1 MVNIVIKKGDQ
12 PQFLLETHVKT
23 PIKELIDTACEIY
36 NYRLKVF
43 RIADHLKELADH
55 GVTLPPNM
63 QGLTD
68 EQIEEL
74 KLIDE
79 WGQKCIP
86 SGGYIECKDD
96 IGRRNGKAPTET
108 MAAVLRKT
116 SDEAKALISKD
127 LVKQNQ
133 LMKKGIVH
141 EAFMM
146 LSGAVTIVYPMGLPP
161 YDPIQ
166 MELKNEEDLSGTHAQ
181 TEVIPP
187 DEATI
192 WFSGKE
198 MLPGKLLSDFIGN
211 NDKTKIIVKIAKRGS
226 GAPAREAV
234 ISEEDQ
240 KAMMSYYYKRQQE
253 LKQLEENDDDSY
265 LDASW
270 AEPGQLKRQF
280 HGLDNIRLG
289 PK

>member
-1 MVNIVIKKGDQ
+1 MKTPVTFSQVPSSFKRLATRLRVAMVNIVVKRGDQ
-12 PQFLLETHVKT
+12 PQFLLETPVKT
-23 PIKELIDTACEIY
+23 PIKELIETTCEIY

-55 GVTLPPNM
+55 GVSLPPNM
-63 QGLTD
+63 QVLVHQG
-68 EQIEEL
+68 
-74 KLIDE
+74 
-79 WGQKCIP
+79 
-86 SGGYIECKDD
+86 S
-96 IGRRNGKAPTET
+96 RN
-108 MAAVLRKT
+108 R
-116 SDEAKALISKD
+116 D
-127 LVKQNQ
+127 LVKQNKF
-133 LMKKGIVH
+133 MNKEIVH

-198 MLPGKLLSDFIGN
+198 MLSGKLLSDYIGN
-211 NDKTKIIVKIAKRGS
+211 NDKTKIIMKIAKRGG
-226 GAPAREAV
+226 GAPARESV

-265 LDASW
+265 LDSSW
-270 AEPGQLKRQF
+270 AEPGQLKRHF
-280 HGLDNIRLG
+280 HGLDNIKLG
-289 PK
+289 PR